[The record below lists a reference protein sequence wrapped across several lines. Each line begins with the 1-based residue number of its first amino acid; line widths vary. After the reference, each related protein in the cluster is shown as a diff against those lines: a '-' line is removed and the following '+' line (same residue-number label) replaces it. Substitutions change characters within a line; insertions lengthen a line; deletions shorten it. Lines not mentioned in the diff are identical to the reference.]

1 MLAHLKPLKE
11 RDFLLGNIATH
22 YAVSRKNSSLHFFGN
37 KSSTYKFRS
46 RLSSYAF
53 WRFYIWCGLLS
64 VTRFPQ
70 QCSCNIPSER
80 TRIGHTGADL
90 CHRPPQGINHSLR
103 SFSAIK
109 VSVFEKKKLL
119 KLLSSQVSWLVFV
132 VEKQKLKIHKTNFLA
147 EKVWRLRFR
156 WGCCHSLAHLQNVCV
171 TKARAH

>member
-109 VSVFEKKKLL
+109 VSVFEKKIAKTAFKPGLVASFRGG
-119 KLLSSQVSWLVFV
+119 KTKVENSQNKFLGRESM
-132 VEKQKLKIHKTNFLA
+132 KI
-147 EKVWRLRFR
+147 EV
-156 WGCCHSLAHLQNVCV
+156 
-171 TKARAH
+171 